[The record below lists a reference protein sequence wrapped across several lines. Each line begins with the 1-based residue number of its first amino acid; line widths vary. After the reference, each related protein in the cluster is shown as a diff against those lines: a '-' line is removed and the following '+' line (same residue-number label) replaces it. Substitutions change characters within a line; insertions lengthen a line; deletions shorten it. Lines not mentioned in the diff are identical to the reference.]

1 MAPIKAG
8 GLDTSPSFG
17 TFLKALCPSSLVR
30 SLASQPKTLVKN
42 SAAVCLD
49 FCENWIKVN
58 IEDLAVPDSRQALG
72 LSFLH
77 LEFSYAH
84 GISPMPK

>member
-1 MAPIKAG
+1 MAPIEAG
-8 GLDTSPSFG
+8 GFDTSPSIG
-17 TFLKALCPSSLVR
+17 TFLKGLCPSSFER
-30 SLASQPKTLVKN
+30 SLASQRKTLVKTSAA

-58 IEDLAVPDSRQALG
+58 TEDLAVPDSRQALG

-77 LEFSYAH
+77 LEFSYL
-84 GISPMPK
+84 